1 MRTVVNNPRLLRNVP
16 TLPPVHIARSAFF
29 PFGLGDTSCL
39 GKSMAYHEASL
50 VLAKTLWFF
59 DFEVARGED
68 EKLGEGKEGGQYG
81 RERKEEYQLFDVAVA
96 DHDGPVLKF
105 VRRLRSEE
113 PREAIRIEGI
123 EGRIEWRIE
132 GVRR

>member
-1 MRTVVNNPRLLRNVP
+1 
-16 TLPPVHIARSAFF
+16 
-29 PFGLGDTSCL
+29 
-39 GKSMAYHEASL
+39 MAYHEASL

-123 EGRIEWRIE
+123 EGRIE